1 MNKIISIIVI
11 LIIIISLIL
20 ILNSKLYFNE
30 NFSINTESSYNQNTI
45 EDLISLSYIPNNPYE
60 EKKQTEY
67 DIIEIYKRI
76 LIRSPTDEEI
86 KMKIY
91 LSKEE
96 LIEDLYN
103 STEYDKISKIQT
115 NVSDSNIE
123 SSIAKRNLSLKIYK
137 IYFDIYKKDVPD
149 KMIVIL
155 RDCYIH
161 LRSNYYLFYVFIES
175 PKYLKFENEILTSI
189 SITKKK
195 ILELFNKYY
204 NLLELKLKA
213 EDKIKTSKNI
223 IKEKNLD
230 KIKDELDKITFNVEI
245 PATPKEVINNININ
259 ELKKYLKTDIKPL
272 ELKETYVNNNK
283 EEEINILNNLLKIRE
298 REKENENIDIINKLP
313 KESEV
318 YVRIYDPIN
327 YKQTYKGSFEYKPP
341 ICTSLGQ
348 PQLEVPVYPES
359 KLLFQGTELDKAFE
373 YSQVG
378 SIMPKF
384 EYKEYQDIRIK

>member
-137 IYFDIYKKDVPD
+137 IY
-149 KMIVIL
+149 
-155 RDCYIH
+155 
-161 LRSNYYLFYVFIES
+161 
-175 PKYLKFENEILTSI
+175 
-189 SITKKK
+189 
-195 ILELFNKYY
+195 
-204 NLLELKLKA
+204 
-213 EDKIKTSKNI
+213 
-223 IKEKNLD
+223 
-230 KIKDELDKITFNVEI
+230 
-245 PATPKEVINNININ
+245 
-259 ELKKYLKTDIKPL
+259 
-272 ELKETYVNNNK
+272 
-283 EEEINILNNLLKIRE
+283 
-298 REKENENIDIINKLP
+298 
-313 KESEV
+313 
-318 YVRIYDPIN
+318 
-327 YKQTYKGSFEYKPP
+327 
-341 ICTSLGQ
+341 
-348 PQLEVPVYPES
+348 
-359 KLLFQGTELDKAFE
+359 
-373 YSQVG
+373 
-378 SIMPKF
+378 
-384 EYKEYQDIRIK
+384 